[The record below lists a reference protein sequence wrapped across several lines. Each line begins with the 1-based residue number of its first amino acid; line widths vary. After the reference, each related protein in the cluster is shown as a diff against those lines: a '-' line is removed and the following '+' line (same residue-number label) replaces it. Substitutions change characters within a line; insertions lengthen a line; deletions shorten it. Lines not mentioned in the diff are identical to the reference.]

1 MCDSSLLL
9 AAVLMIG
16 IDDFSE
22 LLVFISDLVCWDDIC
37 EDCTDDIGVF
47 TYVFFISD
55 MCVNLALVY
64 DGRNGLVIQLIY
76 FDHTVSV

>member
-1 MCDSSLLL
+1 
-9 AAVLMIG
+9 MIG
-16 IDDFSE
+16 INDFSE